1 MLIKV
6 RNTRGDIF
14 FDPGK
19 TQAGFKTA
27 QDGPEVRP
35 RALDVLTVMVRAD
48 QIDAIS
54 CNANVIA

>member
-1 MLIKV
+1 M

-19 TQAGFKTA
+19 TQTGFKTA
-27 QDGPEVRP
+27 QDGPEVRQ
-35 RALDVLTVMVRAD
+35 RALDVLTVMVQSD

-54 CNANVIA
+54 CNAKVIA